1 MKSAS
6 DLYVWLDQ
14 TLIPFM
20 FPMLSA
26 NGEKLKAHQRL
37 YIDDEVNFRVGP
49 LRLRQLRAKEGK
61 LDGTVA

>member
-1 MKSAS
+1 
-6 DLYVWLDQ
+6 
-14 TLIPFM
+14 M

-61 LDGTVA
+61 LDGTAA

>member
-6 DLYVWLDQ
+6 DLYVWLDH

-26 NGEKLKAHQRL
+26 NGEKLKAYQRL

-49 LRLRQLRAKEGK
+49 LRLRQLRVKEGK
-61 LDGTVA
+61 